1 MKAVLDALQ
10 KLNVEY
16 KLKEHEA
23 VCTVEEADKFWT
35 DIEGVHCKNLFLRDK
50 KGKQHYLV
58 VANKNTSVS
67 IESLNQMLGNERL
80 GFASERRLDKYL
92 KLIRGAVSPFGI
104 INDMDDHVILLI
116 DQSLQK
122 ATMVSFHPNV
132 NTATLSLSFLDFEKF
147 LQQSGNAYRYIDF
160 DSFQS

>member
-1 MKAVLDALQ
+1 
-10 KLNVEY
+10 
-16 KLKEHEA
+16 
-23 VCTVEEADKFWT
+23 
-35 DIEGVHCKNLFLRDK
+35 
-50 KGKQHYLV
+50 
-58 VANKNTSVS
+58 
-67 IESLNQMLGNERL
+67 L

-104 INDMDDHVILLI
+104 INDTDNHVILLI